1 MSSKRG
7 IVIST
12 PIIARKGLLQ
22 IDAVPL
28 DAQQLRYWLLFWD
41 KLNFPQLD
49 ALYIDTGNEG
59 QFLETAGI
67 LERHQVNDVVIN
79 MSGDPTEDRPEE
91 QFQHHFLRAF
101 RELDAKEKGVWSIAT
116 GEQSISLDDDE
127 FDEGRGVLFRLH
139 HALPVPGEDVPLDD
153 VLKFKEKRRDEL
165 LALRY
170 HLDAAYLRITTSP
183 DRSFSMNSE
192 LAAIELALIN
202 LSNSSKGS
210 GIKKWVPA
218 SIDVELQ
225 IASGI
230 NAAVTAFQ
238 TGLPLLQTI
247 LQSAA
252 ISVST
257 ARTLRKFRRDNPVP
271 WRYVA
276 SYHEEIFHTPIVATA
291 A

>member
-12 PIIARKGLLQ
+12 PIIAKTGLLQ

-28 DAQQLRYWLLFWD
+28 NAQQLRYWLLFWD
-41 KLNFPQLD
+41 KLNLPQFD
-49 ALYIDTGNEG
+49 SCYIDPGKEG
-59 QFLETAGI
+59 EFLKNVGI
-67 LERHQVNDVVIN
+67 LERHQVDNVIIS
-79 MSGDPTEDRPEE
+79 MSDDPTNDRPEE
-91 QFQHHFLRAF
+91 QFQYHFLKAF

-116 GEQSISLDDDE
+116 GDQAISLDDDE
-127 FDEGRGVLFRLH
+127 FDEGRGILFRLH
-139 HALPVPGEDVPLDD
+139 HAIPVPAKDVPLDD

-183 DRSFSMNSE
+183 DRPFSLNSE
-192 LAAIELALIN
+192 LAAIELALID
-202 LSNSSKGS
+202 LSNSSKQS
-210 GIKKWVPA
+210 GITKWLPA

-225 IASGI
+225 IAPGI
-230 NAAVTAFQ
+230 NAAVTSFQ
-238 TGLPLLQTI
+238 TGLPLIQTM

-252 ISVST
+252 ISISA

-276 SYHEEIFHTPIVATA
+276 SYHEEIFHTPVEA
-291 A
+291 ASA